1 MANKIFYGISNVHY
15 AVVTEALNTSGQWVE
30 TYGTPKALKGAVG
43 ITLPAS
49 NESIQFP
56 ADNDANYFMQQV
68 FTGYSGG
75 SLELRYLDDTFRKD
89 VFGNDVDDNSILEEN
104 INDQPKFIA
113 LLFQFEGDDTN
124 TRYCLY
130 RVSVGLPDTTS
141 NTKTTTIPEVTLSLP
156 LTAGGRL
163 SDGVVKTKADET
175 ANSTQYAAWFSAVYT
190 PVHS

>member
-1 MANKIFYGISNVHY
+1 MANKIFYGICNVHY

-30 TYGTPKALKGAVG
+30 TYGTPKPLKGAVG

-68 FTGYSGG
+68 FTGYTGG

-89 VFGNDVDDNSILEEN
+89 VLGNTADDNSILVEN

-130 RVSVGLPDTTS
+130 RVSVGAPDTTS
-141 NTKTTTIPEVTLSLP
+141 STKTTTIPEVTLSLP

-163 SDGVVKTKADET
+163 SDGVVKSKADET
-175 ANSTQYAAWFSAVYT
+175 ANSAQYSAWFSAVYT
-190 PVHS
+190 PVNS

>member
-15 AVVTEALNTSGQWVE
+15 SVVSEALNTSGQWVE

-75 SLELRYLDDTFRKD
+75 TLELRYLDDDFRKD
-89 VFGNDVDDNSILEEN
+89 VFGNTADSNGVLKEN
-104 INDQPKFIA
+104 IGDAPKFVA
-113 LLFQFEGDDTN
+113 LMFQFEGDDTN

-130 RVSVGLPDTTS
+130 RVSIGLPDTTS
-141 NTKTTTIPEVTLSLP
+141 STKTTTIPEITLSLP

-163 SDGVVKTKADET
+163 SDGLVKTKVDAT
-175 ANSTQYAAWFSAVYT
+175 ATTQYSAWFGAVYEPT
-190 PVHS
+190 V

>member
-1 MANKIFYGISNVHY
+1 MANKIFYGISNVY
-15 AVVTEALNTSGQWVE
+15 YSVVTETLNTAGQWTE

-49 NESIQFP
+49 NEDIQFA
-56 ADNDANYFMQQV
+56 ADNDANYFMQKV

-75 SLELRYLDDTFRKD
+75 TLELRELDDTFRKD
-89 VFGNDVDDNSILEEN
+89 VFGNAADTNNVLKEKITDS
-104 INDQPKFIA
+104 PKYIA
-113 LLFQFEGDDTN
+113 LLFQFEGDSTN

-141 NTKTTTIPEVTLSLP
+141 QTKTTTIPEVTLSLP

-163 SDGVVKTKADET
+163 SDGLVKTKVDAAIT
-175 ANSTQYAAWFSAVYT
+175 TQYNAWFSAVYE
-190 PVHS
+190 PVS

>member
-1 MANKIFYGISNVHY
+1 MANKIFYGISNVY
-15 AVVTEALNTSGQWVE
+15 YSVVTETLSTAGVWSE

-43 ITLPAS
+43 ITLPAA
-49 NESIQFP
+49 NETIQFP

-75 SLELRYLDDTFRKD
+75 SLELRYLEDQFRKD
-89 VFGNDVDDNSILEEN
+89 VFGNGVDNNSILEEKITDN
-104 INDQPKFIA
+104 PKYIA
-113 LLFQFEGDDTN
+113 LLFQFEGDATN

-141 NTKTTTIPEVTLSLP
+141 STKTTTIPEVTISLP

-163 SDGVVKTKADET
+163 SDGIVKTKADST
-175 ANSTQYAAWFSAVYT
+175 ANTAQYNAWFSAVYA
-190 PVHS
+190 PVHT

>member
-1 MANKIFYGISNVHY
+1 MANKIFYGISNVY
-15 AVVTEALNTSGQWVE
+15 YSVVTETLTTTGWSE

-49 NESIQFP
+49 NESIQFA

-75 SLELRYLDDTFRKD
+75 SLELRYLDDQFRMD
-89 VFGNDVDDNSILEEN
+89 VFGNSQDDNDVLVEN
-104 INDQPKFIA
+104 INDKPKFIA
-113 LLFQFEGDDTN
+113 LLFQFEGDATN

-130 RVSVGLPDTTS
+130 RVSVGVPDS
-141 NTKTTTIPEVTLSLP
+141 SSSTKTTTIPEVTLSLP

-163 SDGVVKTKADET
+163 SDGVVKSKADET
-175 ANSTQYAAWFSAVYT
+175 ANAAQYAAWFGAVYT
-190 PVHS
+190 PVNS

>member
-1 MANKIFYGISNVHY
+1 MANKIFYGISNVY
-15 AVVTEALNTSGQWVE
+15 YSVVTESLNTSGQWVE

-49 NESIQFP
+49 NESIQFA

-68 FTGYSGG
+68 FTGYTGG

-89 VFGNDVDDNSILEEN
+89 VLGNTDDDNNILVEN

-113 LLFQFEGDDTN
+113 LLFQFEGDATK
-124 TRYCLY
+124 TRHCLY
-130 RVSVGLPDTTS
+130 RVSVGAPDTTS
-141 NTKTTTIPEVTLSLP
+141 TTKTTTIPEVTVSLP

-163 SDGVVKTKADET
+163 SDGVVKSKADET
-175 ANSTQYAAWFSAVYT
+175 ANAAQYAAWFNAVYT
-190 PVHS
+190 PVNS